1 LTGWFKPLTPLI
13 QILMADVKKEEDNLY
28 DELYGD
34 EAAEVY
40 V

>member
-1 LTGWFKPLTPLI
+1 
-13 QILMADVKKEEDNLY
+13 MADVKKEEDNLY